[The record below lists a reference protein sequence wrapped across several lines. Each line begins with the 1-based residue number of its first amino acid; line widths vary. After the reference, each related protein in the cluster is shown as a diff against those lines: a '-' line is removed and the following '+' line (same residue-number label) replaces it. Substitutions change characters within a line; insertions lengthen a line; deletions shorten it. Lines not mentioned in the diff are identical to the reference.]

1 MEARTRRIIV
11 GVGGLALALFGPG
24 AYQLLRLSLAQQRLD
39 RRLEALAVER
49 ERLTHAQQRL
59 ESDPAYVEGLIRST
73 FKLSQPGEYV
83 IPLDST
89 SSRSD

>member
-24 AYQLLRLSLAQQRLD
+24 AYQWARLSLTQHRLD
-39 RRLEALAVER
+39 RRLAQLALER
-49 ERLTHAQQRL
+49 ERLTRERQRL

-83 IPLDST
+83 IPLESA